1 SYIEAVK
8 EAALPIS
15 RIAKKKSGK
24 WICECGKDLGSD
36 PTRWTTVHVQQHE
49 GSKDHTGI
57 PGGNNGVREDTGA
70 LAITA
75 NLERFVSLYKGEKRV
90 IILQMDELATEQRAR
105 YDQEGDN
112 IVGLCVQ
119 CTPRKNTKFG
129 GVSNLEEI
137 AGMLDKGE
145 CHIGHQHTV
154 ISAAALGDRPY
165 HAVPLLALAVCNEPN
180 PLQQQLA
187 LRTILDVWNSN
198 PAFGN
203 TLGPIVLVCSDGDA
217 VRRKVL
223 HDLTSGGTSDVLN
236 VFKLMDKTTSVEG
249 LMQCFDL
256 KHCAKRYRTKDIS
269 KKGVR
274 VSGGL
279 ALNRDTY
286 PELFRVHD
294 GNPEA
299 TKTLCSTRTTGE
311 F

>member
-1 SYIEAVK
+1 M
-8 EAALPIS
+8 
-15 RIAKKKSGK
+15 
-24 WICECGKDLGSD
+24 W
-36 PTRWTTVHVQQHE
+36 Q
-49 GSKDHTGI
+49 
-57 PGGNNGVREDTGA
+57 
-70 LAITA
+70 
-75 NLERFVSLYKGEKRV
+75 
-90 IILQMDELATEQRAR
+90 
-105 YDQEGDN
+105 
-112 IVGLCVQ
+112 
-119 CTPRKNTKFG
+119 
-129 GVSNLEEI
+129 
-137 AGMLDKGE
+137 
-145 CHIGHQHTV
+145 
-154 ISAAALGDRPY
+154 
-165 HAVPLLALAVCNEPN
+165 
-180 PLQQQLA
+180 
-187 LRTILDVWNSN
+187 ILDVWNSN

-299 TKTLCSTRTTGE
+299 TYNALFNPDDR
-311 F
+311 